1 VTQYIGEVCRYL
13 LATPPV
19 PEEKMHKVTKMFGN
33 GLRFESLSLLYSRKY
48 GQAKAEYQQWTRS
61 GPESRT
67 FKGWSDPDPNTNPA
81 IFIEKN
87 RTVHAFYN

>member
-33 GLRFESLSLLYSRKY
+33 GLRFESLHFYLRKY
-48 GQAKAEYQQWTRS
+48 GQRKPNISILRGGQKS
-61 GPESRT
+61 GS
-67 FKGWSDPDPNTNPA
+67 FLGWSDPDPNADPT
-81 IFIEKN
+81 IFTEKN
-87 RTVHAFYN
+87 ELFKHFYN

>member
-33 GLRFESLSLLYSRKY
+33 GLRFESLHFYSRKY
-48 GQAKAEYQQWTRS
+48 GQVKAEYQQWT
-61 GPESRT
+61 
-67 FKGWSDPDPNTNPA
+67 
-81 IFIEKN
+81 
-87 RTVHAFYN
+87 